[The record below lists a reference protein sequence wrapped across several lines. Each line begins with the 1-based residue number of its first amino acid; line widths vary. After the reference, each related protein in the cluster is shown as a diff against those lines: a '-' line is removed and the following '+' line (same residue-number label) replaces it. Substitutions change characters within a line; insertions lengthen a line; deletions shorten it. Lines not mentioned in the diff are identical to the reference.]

1 MPTSLSVFA
10 IFTRIHINNVVRNRT
25 EKTMNNAGQPWT
37 SSRLVYLDW
46 NIIISLADGRLP
58 MLRAAL
64 AEAVDIRAIVVP
76 FSATHVQEAD
86 HIADGGRAPEGL
98 AESRLRFLSEL
109 TEDTYLY
116 NAGDSYSPAIIRQS
130 PEEVRQIVN
139 EVPFAKPAMR
149 GFVDM
154 FGLSTMKGV
163 RNELGLSPNDLNN
176 IKPPGVIAQLD
187 RAIAQK
193 IAGRLPGLPSG
204 FGVRQLLDT
213 ALKFYPNSEK
223 LSIDNKIA
231 AVFSGLN
238 SFGFWPDNPKKTT
251 SMAAFF
257 DSMHAANATL
267 CCYFVSED
275 KALRVKSMAV
285 YELFGFETR
294 VVDVNEITAII
305 NG

>member
-1 MPTSLSVFA
+1 MNDTSQPRTSL
-10 IFTRIHINNVVRNRT
+10 
-25 EKTMNNAGQPWT
+25 
-37 SSRLVYLDW
+37 RLVYLDW

-58 MLRAAL
+58 MLRFAL
-64 AEAVDIRAIVVP
+64 AEAVDRRAIVVP

-86 HIADGGRAPEGL
+86 HIADGDGSNAPEGL

-109 TEDTYLY
+109 TQDAYLY
-116 NAGDSYSPAIIRQS
+116 NAGNSYCPAIIRQN
-130 PEEVRQIVN
+130 PEEVRRTVN
-139 EVPFAKPAMR
+139 KVPFAKPAMR
-149 GFVDM
+149 DFVDM
-154 FGLSTMKGV
+154 FGLSILKGV
-163 RNELGLSPNDLNN
+163 RNELRLSPNDLNN
-176 IKPPGVIAQLD
+176 IKPPGVIEQLD
-187 RAIAQK
+187 QAIAQK
-193 IAGRLPGLPSG
+193 LAGRFPGLPPG

-223 LSIDNKIA
+223 LSINSKIA

-267 CCYFVSED
+267 CYYFVSED

-294 VVDVNEITAII
+294 VVNVNEIIAILY
-305 NG
+305 G

>member
-1 MPTSLSVFA
+1 M
-10 IFTRIHINNVVRNRT
+10 
-25 EKTMNNAGQPWT
+25 EKTVNNAGLPPRYLQ
-37 SSRLVYLDW
+37 LVYPDW
-46 NIIISLADGRLP
+46 NVIISLADGRSP
-58 MLRAAL
+58 ILRAAL
-64 AEAVDIRAIVVP
+64 AEAVDRKAILVP

-86 HIADGGRAPEGL
+86 YIADVSRAPEGL

-109 TEDTYLY
+109 TQDTYLY
-116 NAGDSYSPAIIRQS
+116 NSVDPSSPAITRQT
-130 PEEVRQIVN
+130 PERVRRTVN

-154 FGLSTMKGV
+154 FSLSTLKGV

-176 IKPPGVIAQLD
+176 IKPPGVIEQLD

-193 IAGRLPGLPSG
+193 LAGRFPGLPSG

-213 ALKFYPNSEK
+213 ALRLYPNSEK
-223 LSIDNKIA
+223 LSIDSKIA

-238 SFGFWPDNPKKTT
+238 SLGFWPDDPKKTT

-257 DSMHAANATL
+257 DSMHAANATF
-267 CCYFVSED
+267 CSYFVSED
-275 KALRVKSMAV
+275 KPLRVKSMAV

-294 VVDVNEITAII
+294 VVDVNEIIAIL